1 MYRVKIKQITSGS
14 ELSGKTIISNG
25 SGGFLYKYPQ
35 IEKGIT
41 FPESPI
47 NGDLFYYLIDNIVY
61 QYDSVRSKWL
71 SVKTTS
77 LSLGRSSISENIS
90 AYLGVADAVH
100 SSTTGVLMP
109 RNGTILNVTV
119 DNISIMGADRDIE
132 VRVNDSNTNK
142 ITVTILSGNKSANV
156 TNGNIDFNTN
166 DFINVIA
173 IASGTSPAL
182 INITVL
188 VEIAWIN

>member
-1 MYRVKIKQITSGS
+1 MYRVKVKQITSGS
-14 ELSGKTIISNG
+14 ELSGKTIISDG

-35 IEKGIT
+35 IEKGLT
-41 FPESPI
+41 FPATPV
-47 NGDLFYYLIDNIVY
+47 NGDLFYYLTDNIVY

-77 LSLGRSSISENIS
+77 LSLGRSYINQNTS

-100 SSTTGVLMP
+100 SSTTGILMS
-109 RNGTILNVTV
+109 RNGTILSATV
-119 DNISIMGADRDIE
+119 DNAYIMGANRNVE

-142 ITVTILSGNKSANV
+142 VTVTILSGNKLASV

-173 IASGTSPAL
+173 IANNTSPEL
-182 INITVL
+182 SNITTL
-188 VEIAWIN
+188 VEIAWRN